1 MTDSRS
7 LKREVH
13 TKHFITSPVSAFHAV
28 CESLVVGNNK
38 TLHHGGLSERNLS
51 YFPKA
56 VCIGAEQCTADIKK
70 KKKVLF
76 IYLFPNLLSAVLQL
90 LETHFCQRPLKQGG
104 LTTQKHK
111 SSLNLATRQGEP
123 PRCFLIF
130 FPCDS
135 GRNTFT
141 DTYNSAGTLRAA
153 ALFISS

>member
-70 KKKVLF
+70 KKKKRL
-76 IYLFPNLLSAVLQL
+76 IYLFISQFIVSSASAA
-90 LETHFCQRPLKQGG
+90 G
-104 LTTQKHK
+104 
-111 SSLNLATRQGEP
+111 
-123 PRCFLIF
+123 
-130 FPCDS
+130 
-135 GRNTFT
+135 NTFLSKT
-141 DTYNSAGTLRAA
+141 SKARRAYHTET
-153 ALFISS
+153 